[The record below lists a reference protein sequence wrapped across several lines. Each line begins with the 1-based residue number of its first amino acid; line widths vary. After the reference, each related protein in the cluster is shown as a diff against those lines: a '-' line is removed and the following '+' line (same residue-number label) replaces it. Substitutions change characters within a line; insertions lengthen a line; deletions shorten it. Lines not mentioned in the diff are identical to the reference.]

1 MTIWITLYLKGTL
14 TNYYLTLVNA
24 VMSIMCSFSIGVR
37 VRVRDR
43 GLGSSF
49 CIVVQFLFLT
59 LVAMEIKLQ
68 FSVTLFNNV

>member
-14 TNYYLTLVNA
+14 THYYLTLVNA